1 MKRFIAYVLLTI
13 LAIHVVLFTTQYLS
27 ADEELKGLL
36 SQAFCILGAHFFDVY
51 INMQGASPYASKL
64 AVKLEQ

>member
-27 ADEELKGLL
+27 ADEELKELL
-36 SQAFCILGAHFFDVY
+36 S
-51 INMQGASPYASKL
+51 
-64 AVKLEQ
+64 